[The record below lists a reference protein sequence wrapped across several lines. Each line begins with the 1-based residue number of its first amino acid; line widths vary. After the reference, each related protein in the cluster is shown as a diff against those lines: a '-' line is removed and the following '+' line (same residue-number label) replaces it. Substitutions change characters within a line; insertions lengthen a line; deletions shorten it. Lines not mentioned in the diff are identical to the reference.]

1 MTTDLEIVLVEGE
14 HRLDSRLFARYL
26 GYEHETVARNIAR
39 HKARLEKKSV
49 LRQIVGKPPKGSL
62 GGRPETY

>member
-1 MTTDLEIVLVEGE
+1 MRGTAMTTDLEIVLLEGE

-39 HKARLEKKSV
+39 HKAR
-49 LRQIVGKPPKGSL
+49 
-62 GGRPETY
+62 